1 MKNIDQTRRRFMATF
16 AGAGLG
22 STLVP
27 GVLWAR
33 MQDAAAQRVTL
44 AMVDDALKLAG
55 IEIGEE
61 EKKTLVE
68 TANRNLTGYE
78 ELRKLHIPPDVS
90 PPFHFSPVVPGM
102 TVNKTRV
109 PFRLSSA
116 PSVKR
121 PANLEMYLARLHR
134 YNPLLNNVVTF
145 LDDYGRAEA
154 RRADAEI
161 AAGKYKGPLHGIPWG
176 AKDIISVKGFKTTWG
191 SNNFKEQVLDYD
203 ASVVEQLRDAGAVL
217 IAKVTTG
224 ELAGGDNWFGGQT
237 KSPWDPTQ
245 GSSGS
250 SAGPASATAAGCVGF
265 GIGTETSGSI
275 LSPSARCGL
284 PGLRPTFGRISRYG
298 VMALSWT
305 QDRLGP
311 ICRYAEDAAIVMQAI
326 AKPDGR
332 DMSVSDVPFNWDA
345 RFDTRKLKVGIIQDS
360 FDTITNASAKA
371 NAEKMLQTFRS
382 LGVTQF
388 IPITVPVFPV
398 ATGGFNAERAAYFDE
413 HARAGRMKGTRG
425 GGSGA
430 NARLIPAPEYL
441 QQQRARMM
449 MMIELAKATA
459 HVDVYLVGSNNT
471 GVGGPGGPRPE
482 ATAAT
487 PPPPP
492 RPDREQSPTQRHF
505 GYANLAGYPAINL
518 PNGFADTGGPTNA
531 VIYAQ
536 PFRELEVIA
545 LAKAYQDA
553 AGFHLMKPTKCR
565 VQNVLHS
572 KLCILHSLPLRFAR
586 ERVNVIPIRSLIA
599 VGSIRGDVKD
609 HGSRCRRRRP
619 HQRPA

>member
-1 MKNIDQTRRRFMATF
+1 MKNIDQTRRRFIATF

-102 TVNKTRV
+102 TVNKARQ
-109 PFRLSSA
+109 PIRFSAA
-116 PSVKR
+116 PSVRR
-121 PANLEMYLARLHR
+121 PANLEDVAFWPLRNLGELVRTRQVTSLELTDMYLARLHR
-134 YNPLLNNVVTF
+134 YNPILNNVVTF

-154 RRADAEI
+154 KRADSEI
-161 AAGKYKGPLHGIPWG
+161 AAGKYRGPLHGIPWG
-176 AKDIISVKGFKTTWG
+176 AKDIISVKGYKTTWG
-191 SNNFKEQVLDYD
+191 SNNFKDQVLDYD

-237 KSPWDPTQ
+237 KSPWDPAQ

-250 SAGPASATAAGCVGF
+250 SAGPASATAAGCIAF

-284 PGLRPTFGRISRYG
+284 AGLRPTFGRISRYG

-311 ICRYAEDAAIVMQAI
+311 ICRYAEDTAIVMQAI

-345 RFDTRKLKVGIIQDS
+345 RFDIKKLKVGIIQDS
-360 FDTITNASAKA
+360 FDTITNPSAKA

-382 LGVTQF
+382 VGVGQF

-398 ATGGFNAERAAYFDE
+398 ATGGFSAERAAYFDE
-413 HARAGRMKGTRG
+413 HARAGRMKGTRS

-430 NARLIPAPEYL
+430 NARLVPAPEYL

-459 HVDVYLVGSNNT
+459 HVDVYVVGSNNT
-471 GVGGPGGPRPE
+471 GVGGPGAPRPDP
-482 ATAAT
+482 TPGT

-505 GYANLAGYPAINL
+505 GYANLAGYPAINV

-536 PFRELEVIA
+536 PFRELEIIA

-553 AGFHLMKPTKCR
+553 AGFHLMKPTKLD
-565 VQNVLHS
+565 QTTTTQ
-572 KLCILHSLPLRFAR
+572 
-586 ERVNVIPIRSLIA
+586 
-599 VGSIRGDVKD
+599 
-609 HGSRCRRRRP
+609 
-619 HQRPA
+619 QR